1 MAHMGHA
8 DYPGLPRLSVV
19 PTVGRVTI
27 DHLSG
32 TPVYVQLAALL
43 RGQIERG
50 EIEPD
55 RPLPSYTTLIQ
66 QHEVARGTAAKAV
79 QLLVGEGLVKIVPG
93 RGAYVTKPSE
103 RP

>member
-1 MAHMGHA
+1 M
-8 DYPGLPRLSVV
+8 

-43 RGQIERG
+43 RAQIERG

-55 RPLPSYTTLIQ
+55 RPLPSYTALMQ

-79 QLLVGEGLVKIVPG
+79 QLLVDENLVKIVPG
-93 RGAYVTKPSE
+93 RGAYVTRPSE
-103 RP
+103 RG